1 MSFSN
6 ASQSSPAIILRS
18 RVYAESDKIVTFFSA
33 EVGKLTGIAKGARNS
48 RRRFANCL
56 DPFTTV
62 RVHFKVRPNAGLVF
76 MESCD
81 LLRPPGALADPVKLA
96 YGSYL
101 VELVDL
107 LTVEAE
113 PVEGVFEL
121 LGEALEELRT
131 GAATGGYLRCYE
143 LRLLH
148 HTGFHPQLDACAQ
161 CRKPLDA
168 EESGYLDPKQG
179 RILCSACRQPRDDLL
194 TLRVRTLE
202 TLQTLRD
209 LSLSAARRLPLDETT
224 ATEAADLLGRLLALH
239 LPRPLRSVRLIPTLS
254 E

>member
-1 MSFSN
+1 MSS
-6 ASQSSPAIILRS
+6 SQSSDAIILRS

-62 RVHFKVRPNAGLVF
+62 RVHFKVRPNASLVF

-113 PVEGVFEL
+113 PVPGVFEL
-121 LGEALEELRT
+121 LGEALEELRIGT
-131 GAATGGYLRCYE
+131 ATGSFLRCYE

-161 CRKPLDA
+161 CRKSLASEDR
-168 EESGYLDPKQG
+168 GYLDPRHG
-179 RILCSACRQPRDDLL
+179 RILCAACREPREDLL
-194 TLRVRTLE
+194 PVQGGTLT
-202 TLQTLRD
+202 TLQALRD
-209 LSLSAARRLPLDETT
+209 LRLHDARRYPLDEIV
-224 ATEAADLLGRLLALH
+224 ATEAAELLGRLLALH
-239 LPRPLRSVRLIPTLS
+239 LPRPLRSVRLISTLS
-254 E
+254 Q

>member
-1 MSFSN
+1 MN
-6 ASQSSPAIILRS
+6 ASQSSAAIILRA

-62 RVHFKVRPNAGLVF
+62 RVHFRTRPNASLVF

-81 LLRPPGALADPVKLA
+81 LLQPPGPLADPVKLV

-101 VELVDL
+101 LELVEL
-107 LTVEAE
+107 LTVEAQ
-113 PVEGVFEL
+113 PVAGVYEL
-121 LGEALEELRT
+121 LSEALDELRR
-131 GAATGGYLRCYE
+131 GPATGGFLRAYE
-143 LRLLH
+143 LQLLH

-161 CRKPLDA
+161 CRRPLGG
-168 EESGYLDPKQG
+168 EEPGFLDPPHG
-179 RILCSACRQPRDDLL
+179 RILCVRCRPEGNDVVS
-194 TLRVRTLE
+194 LRGRTLI
-202 TLQTLRD
+202 TLQGLRNQR
-209 LSLSAARRLPLDETT
+209 LAAARAQSFDDEI
-224 ATEAADLLGRLLALH
+224 AAEAAGLLGRVLALH

-254 E
+254 Q

>member
-1 MSFSN
+1 MTS
-6 ASQSSPAIILRS
+6 SQSSPAIVLRS

-33 EVGKLTGIAKGARNS
+33 ELGKLTGIAKGARNS

-62 RVHFKVRPNAGLVF
+62 RVHFKMRPNASLVF

-81 LLRPPGALADPVKLA
+81 LLRPPGPLADPVKLA

-101 VELVDL
+101 VELVEL

-121 LGEALEELRT
+121 LGEALEELRG
-131 GAATGGYLRCYE
+131 GAATGGFLRCYE

-161 CRKPLDA
+161 CRKPMA
-168 EESGYLDPKQG
+168 NEECGYLDPRHG
-179 RILCSACRQPRDDLL
+179 RILCSNCREPREDLL
-194 TLRVRTLE
+194 TLQVGTL
-202 TLQTLRD
+202 TALQAIRAM
-209 LSLSAARRLPLDETT
+209 SLTT
-224 ATEAADLLGRLLALH
+224 ARACQLDDTTAAEAADLLGRLLALH
-239 LPRPLRSVRLIPTLS
+239 LPRPLRSVRLISTLS

>member
-1 MSFSN
+1 MGP
-6 ASQSSPAIILRS
+6 SQSSAAIILRA

-62 RVHFKVRPNAGLVF
+62 RVHFKVRPNASLVF

-81 LLRPPGALADPVKLA
+81 LLRPPGPLADPVKLA

-113 PVEGVFEL
+113 PVPGVFEL
-121 LGEALEELRT
+121 LGEALEELRA
-131 GAATGGYLRCYE
+131 GPATGSFLRCYE

-161 CRKPLDA
+161 CRKSLASEDR
-168 EESGYLDPKQG
+168 GYLDPRHG
-179 RILCSACRQPRDDLL
+179 RILCAACREPREDLL
-194 TLRVRTLE
+194 PVHGRTLT
-202 TLQTLRD
+202 TLQALRD
-209 LSLSAARRLPLDETT
+209 LPVQEARRYPIDEVT
-224 ATEAADLLGRLLALH
+224 ANDAAELLGRLLALH
-239 LPRPLRSVRLIPTLS
+239 LPRPLRSVRLISTLS
-254 E
+254 Q

>member
-1 MSFSN
+1 MSS
-6 ASQSSPAIILRS
+6 SQSSPAIILRS

-56 DPFTTV
+56 DPFTMV
-62 RVHFKVRPNAGLVF
+62 RVHFKVRPNASLVF

-81 LLRPPGALADPVKLA
+81 LLQAPGPLADPVKLA

-113 PVEGVFEL
+113 PVDGVFEL
-121 LGEALEELRT
+121 LEEALGELRI
-131 GAATGGYLRCYE
+131 GAATGAFLRSYE

-161 CRKPLDA
+161 CRKPLAGEDR
-168 EESGYLDPKQG
+168 GYLDPRHG
-179 RILCSACRQPRDDLL
+179 RILCSACREPREDLL
-194 TLRVRTLE
+194 ALHVTTLE
-202 TLQTLRD
+202 TLRALRD
-209 LSLSAARRLPLDETT
+209 LSLRDTRAHSLDEVTSS
-224 ATEAADLLGRLLALH
+224 EAADLLGRLLALH
-239 LPRPLRSVRLIPTLS
+239 LPRPLRSVRLISTLS
-254 E
+254 Q

>member
-1 MSFSN
+1 MSS
-6 ASQSSPAIILRS
+6 SQSSQAIILRA

-62 RVHFKVRPNAGLVF
+62 RVHFKVRPNASLVF

-81 LLRPPGALADPVKLA
+81 LLLPPGSLADPVKLA

-121 LGEALEELRT
+121 LGEALDVLRT
-131 GAATGGYLRCYE
+131 GAATGSFLRCYE

-148 HTGFHPQLDACAQ
+148 HTGFHPQLNACAQ
-161 CRKPLDA
+161 CRKPLVND
-168 EESGYLDPKQG
+168 ELGFLDPLHG
-179 RILCSACRQPRDDLL
+179 RILCSACREPRQDLL
-194 TLRVRTLE
+194 VLHVTTLM
-202 TLQTLRD
+202 TLQSLSE
-209 LSLSAARRLPLDETT
+209 LSLEEARRHTLDEVS
-224 ATEAADLLGRLLALH
+224 AVEAADLLGRLLALH

-254 E
+254 QQ